1 MRYRQDDDQ
10 RSSRYDDLLAA
21 EAQAIKSS
29 KGVHAKKDIP
39 SHRINDLTADSSRI
53 KQQYLPSWQRAL
65 RSEGIVEFVAS
76 GSRLRIYISKDS
88 CLITFLLGGISCPRS
103 GRPAVNGAP
112 AQEGEPFGDEALQF
126 TRDRILQRDVSIHID
141 STDKAGSSCIGW
153 LWTEGNANLS
163 VALVEEGL
171 ATVHFSA
178 EKTEYFRELK
188 SAEDAAKKQ
197 RKRIWANYVE
207 EVPVERPVAAETE
220 GKDESSNAERKVAH
234 EKVIVTEI
242 TPFNKETKEL
252 RFYAQHNEHGAKL
265 ENLMKKLRQDFIA
278 NPPITGAF
286 TPKRNELV
294 AARFSEDNEWYRAK
308 VERVQGQNVS
318 VVYID
323 YGNREVCTSQPA
335 SQRCW
340 FFIFFVVVTTAS
352 SLDPFPAQTK

>member
-1 MRYRQDDDQ
+1 MVRYRQDDDQ

-29 KGVHAKKDIP
+29 KGVHGKKDVP

-76 GSRLRIYISKDS
+76 GSRLRVYISKDS

-112 AQEGEPFGDEALQF
+112 AQDGEPFGDEALQF

-153 LWTEGNANLS
+153 LWTENNTNLS

-171 ATVHFSA
+171 ASVHFSA

-188 SAEDAAKKQ
+188 TAEDAAKKQ

-207 EVPVERPVAAETE
+207 EVPVEKAAATADDGSAVVGDGGAVVAGKE
-220 GKDESSNAERKVAH
+220 GGAGTAAERKVAH
-234 EKVIVTEI
+234 EKVVVTEI
-242 TPFNKETKEL
+242 VPITKETKEL
-252 RFYAQHNEHGAKL
+252 RFFAQHNDHGAKL
-265 ENLMKKLRQDFIA
+265 EQLMSKLRQDFIA
-278 NPPITGAF
+278 NPPITGAY
-286 TPKRNELV
+286 TPKRGELV

-308 VERVQGQNVS
+308 VERVQGGNATIL
-318 VVYID
+318 YID
-323 YGNREVCTSQPA
+323 YGNKEVSG
-335 SQRCW
+335 
-340 FFIFFVVVTTAS
+340 
-352 SLDPFPAQTK
+352 

>member
-39 SHRINDLTADSSRI
+39 NHRINDLTADSSRI

-76 GSRLRIYISKDS
+76 GSRLRVYISKDS

-112 AQEGEPFGDEALQF
+112 AQEGEAFGDEALQF

-153 LWTEGNANLS
+153 LWTEKNTNLS

-171 ATVHFSA
+171 ASVHFSA

-188 SAEDAAKKQ
+188 TAEDSAKKQ
-197 RKRIWANYVE
+197 RKRIWTNYVE
-207 EVPVERPVAAETE
+207 EVPVEKAAVAAGDSDVKEETT
-220 GKDESSNAERKVAH
+220 GERKVAH
-234 EKVIVTEI
+234 EKVVVTEL
-242 TPFNKETKEL
+242 TPINKDTKEL
-252 RFYAQHNEHGAKL
+252 RFFAQHSDQGAKL
-265 ENLMKKLRQDFIA
+265 ESLLAKLRQDFIA
-278 NPPITGAF
+278 TPPVTGAY
-286 TPKRNELV
+286 TPRNGELV
-294 AARFSEDNEWYRAK
+294 AARFSEDNKWYRAK
-308 VERVQGQNVS
+308 VERVQGSNAS
-318 VVYID
+318 ILYID
-323 YGNREVCTSQPA
+323 YGNREVSYPVIL
-335 SQRCW
+335 
-340 FFIFFVVVTTAS
+340 FL
-352 SLDPFPAQTK
+352 SLFCAHPQVP